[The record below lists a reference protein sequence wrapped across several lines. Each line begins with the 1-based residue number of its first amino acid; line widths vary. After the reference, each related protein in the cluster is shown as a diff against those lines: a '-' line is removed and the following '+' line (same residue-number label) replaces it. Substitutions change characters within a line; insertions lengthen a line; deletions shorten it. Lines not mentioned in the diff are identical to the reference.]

1 MDYSSLARM
10 ASAMGYTE
18 FTQLQEEAFQNP
30 EILRPDQ
37 NILVMGPTSSGKTLI
52 PMLMYYQR
60 VQEADRER
68 KRRPKMLFVVPYK
81 ALASQ
86 KCTELVAPYQ
96 EVYGADSPLRAVQS
110 TGEYRYA
117 DRAIQQADV
126 DVAVIISEK
135 AFLFSCENHAFLSQ
149 FDEVVFD
156 EIGLLA
162 DESRGVKLDFLLVWC
177 RMMQR
182 QYGRPRMT
190 LLATPFYNW
199 SAYVEKFDLA
209 LVEASGRP
217 CLLERPVFVSG
228 SKEKNVAYT
237 SEGDTDTPLPPMI
250 HICREG
256 QKEVT
261 RCPAVA
267 AGEDGPYLC
276 QVDQLCRRDQ
286 DVPCEKIGGPCQ
298 YPVAAIQKGMPYK
311 AYVIAQICRWHLQ
324 HDRQVLIFWNNREEV
339 RQLAL
344 RLYSLLKDIL
354 PPVPPLEQCK
364 KQVLDGCSRQVKSF
378 DGSSLRSTEMT
389 EDELFGILEEDHY
402 RALCSGIGFHSSAV
416 PNELRCYIEEQFL
429 KTGNLKIV
437 CSTETL
443 AYGVNSAVDA
453 VVIADM
459 TKMKGRR
466 QSLLSANEYQNYVG
480 RAGRLR
486 PGLSMEDIVGWVHPI
501 INGHSPEDKRFTNDE
516 GMYTH
521 WMQIRA
527 PKTVDIMYSRVFDP
541 DNQNLPFLLLCLLP
555 DTSEEA
561 ITQHELQEWL
571 EQLPR
576 VPGQAILLGGALHF
590 LLAENLIRVR
600 SQGRRTATRQATDR
614 YYVADKGHQL
624 RGYIPSIGDYRCVL
638 RALHQ
643 SLAAHPWEEA
653 PAFREAVFVYCLLD
667 APCLH
672 NAQEMLDIDRLEAKK
687 RRPENA
693 DVPEPADEL
702 PGEGLSREKLENLLS
717 GLAVRDAMQPLLE
730 IVDLDQKAVRKKCL
744 LTAATLCWADSM
756 NPRKLYNTF
765 LIAYPLIQSLTQEM
779 SFLMDIAGRLIDE
792 IPRASGEL
800 EMDYS
805 LRQAVVSKA
814 IQMLSRSIYFGIQR
828 DLYEKMLR
836 FFQEK
841 PGEDSQRI
849 YASLANPQPSMAR
862 QLRRITEYRSLLSGP
877 HSSDRALVRKRMAA
891 RKELKNLGRL
901 WPEFIQSVNSA
912 DTAGSGNHVS
922 DKE

>member
-1 MDYSSLARM
+1 MDYVSLACM
-10 ASAMGYTE
+10 ASAMGYAE
-18 FTQLQEEAFQNP
+18 FTQLQKEAFQNP
-30 EILRPDQ
+30 EILRPNRD
-37 NILVMGPTSSGKTLI
+37 ILVIGPTSSGKTLI
-52 PMLMYYQR
+52 PILMYYQR
-60 VQEADRER
+60 VLEADRS
-68 KRRPKMLFVVPYK
+68 KQRRPKMLFVVPYK

-96 EVYGADSPLRAVQS
+96 KVYGTDKPLWAVQS

-117 DRAIQQADV
+117 DHTIQRAEM

-162 DESRGVKLDFLLVWC
+162 DESRGVKLDFLLAWC
-177 RMMQR
+177 RMMKR

-190 LLATPFYNW
+190 LLATPFYDW
-199 SAYVEKFDLA
+199 SAYVKQFDLA
-209 LVEASGRP
+209 LVESSGRP
-217 CLLERPVFVSG
+217 RLLERPVFVSG

-237 SEGDTDTPLPPMI
+237 SDGDTDTPLPSMI

-261 RCPAVA
+261 RCPAIA
-267 AGEDGPYLC
+267 ASEDGPYLC
-276 QVDQLCRRDQ
+276 QVDQLCRRNQ
-286 DVPCEKIGGPCQ
+286 NVPCEKIGGPCQ
-298 YPVAAIQKGMPYK
+298 YPVVAIQKGMPYK
-311 AYVIAQICRWHLQ
+311 AYVIARICRWHLQ
-324 HDRQVLIFWNNREEV
+324 NGRQVLIFWNNREEV

-344 RLYSLLKDIL
+344 RLYELLRDIL
-354 PPVPPLEQCK
+354 PSALSLEECK

-402 RALCSGIGFHSSAV
+402 RALCCGIGFHSSAV

-429 KTGNLKIV
+429 QTGNLKIV

-453 VVIADM
+453 VIIADM
-459 TKMKGRR
+459 TKMRGRR

-501 INGHSPEDKRFTNDE
+501 INGHSPEDKRFTSDE

-527 PKTVDIMYSRVFDP
+527 PKKVDVMYSRVFDP
-541 DNQNLPFLLLCLLP
+541 SNRNLPFLLLCLLP
-555 DTSEEA
+555 EKSEDA
-561 ITQHELQEWL
+561 MTKAELQEWL

-576 VPGQAILLGGALHF
+576 KHGWEEIQLDNPLKF
-590 LLAENLIRVR
+590 LLKEKLVKISPSDDWFVAVPEEK
-600 SQGRRTATRQATDR
+600 R
-614 YYVADKGHQL
+614 YYVSDKGRQL
-624 RGYIPSIGDYRCVL
+624 RGYIPSIGDYKCVL

-643 SLAAHPWEEA
+643 SLAAQPWET
-653 PAFREAVFVYCLLD
+653 PTFREAVFVYCLLD
-667 APCLH
+667 APSLR
-672 NAQEMLDIDRLEAKK
+672 NALESLDIDRLENKK
-687 RRPENA
+687 WMREHGGM
-693 DVPEPADEL
+693 
-702 PGEGLSREKLENLLS
+702 PGPGAGLSKAGLSREKLERLLG
-717 GLAVRDAMQPLLE
+717 GLAVRDALQPLLE
-730 IVDLDQKAVRKKCL
+730 TVDLDQKAVRKKCL
-744 LTAATLCWADSM
+744 LTAAILCWADSM
-756 NPRKLYNTF
+756 NPRKLYNKF
-765 LIAYPLIQSLTQEM
+765 LIAYPLLQSLTQEM

-792 IPRASGEL
+792 IPMVAGEL
-800 EMDYS
+800 MTEYS
-805 LRQAVVSKA
+805 LRQAMVSKA
-814 IQMLSRSIYFGIQR
+814 IQSLSRSIYFGIQR
-828 DLYEKMLR
+828 DLYEKMLH

-849 YASLANPQPSMAR
+849 YTSLANPQPSIAR
-862 QLRRITEYRSLLSGP
+862 QLRRITEYRRLLSGSP
-877 HSSDRALVRKRMAA
+877 SGNRTLVNKRLAA
-891 RKELKNLGRL
+891 RQELKNLGKL
-901 WPEFIQSVNSA
+901 WPEFIQSVNSTGPA
-912 DTAGSGNHVS
+912 NSNG
-922 DKE
+922 